1 MTINADTT
9 NLRARL
15 ATSLPADLPG
25 PWRTAFQTVERHR
38 FVPRF
43 ALRDRATGTFTHYD
57 VDDPDPKRRAAALAA
72 AYTDDTLITRFDS
85 DGRGISSSTE
95 PSLMASML
103 AALDTQPGH
112 RIMEIGTGTGYN
124 AALLCEVRGDDRVTT
139 IDVDPEL
146 TTTAQTTLAHAG
158 YTPTVVCGDGA
169 AGVPDRAPF
178 DRIIATCGV
187 DRVPVAWLDQLAPAG
202 AILAT
207 VSTGIVLLRDT
218 GNGTVSGRFH
228 GGAGFMP
235 LRTAGYQPQWPAR
248 RIIDHTNTAPD
259 TTHTTTIPAGLDFR
273 TAAMFTGLIAENSDL
288 TFRSQNDTV
297 ISHRWIHPGSGSWV
311 RVDLNG
317 DHATVGQAGPRR
329 LWDELTPILDTWQ
342 AAGRPDIGRFGLT
355 VHRDGR
361 HVLWLDSP
369 DHMITQLP

>member
-1 MTINADTT
+1 MPRPEA
-9 NLRARL
+9 LGAL
-15 ATSLPADLPG
+15 GAVPGWPGAEVLPSQPMEAQM
-25 PWRTAFQTVERHR
+25 RSV
-38 FVPRF
+38 
-43 ALRDRATGTFTHYD
+43 
-57 VDDPDPKRRAAALAA
+57 LAA
-72 AYTDDTLITRFDS
+72 YAANGGKTKEVVLE
-85 DGRGISSSTE
+85 GIAHRSRVRQRVQE
-95 PSLMASML
+95 V
-103 AALDTQPGH
+103 AARRPQH
-112 RIMEIGTGTGYN
+112 VE
-124 AALLCEVRGDDRVTT
+124 
-139 IDVDPEL
+139 
-146 TTTAQTTLAHAG
+146 
-158 YTPTVVCGDGA
+158 
-169 AGVPDRAPF
+169 
-178 DRIIATCGV
+178 
-187 DRVPVAWLDQLAPAG
+187 LAP
-202 AILAT
+202 
-207 VSTGIVLLRDT
+207 
-218 GNGTVSGRFH
+218 SGRFDH
-228 GGAGFMP
+228 LGGRPATLGTDREAVGRLQCSRGRSVDGHATRQRRGIRAHLGAALHPRVSPDGISPAPGRPTLPRASARSMMARTLSTPHTCWVMP
-235 LRTAGYQPQWPAR
+235 
-248 RIIDHTNTAPD
+248 IDHTNTAPD